1 MTIKQQGG
9 IFGRNPTFNDV
20 EATDLTVNGVV
31 DATSAT
37 TTLGTNTVIQTS
49 DSGVGPSSAAN
60 ELMVE
65 NADNAGITIATPD
78 NKAGAIFFGKP
89 TGAAMGRVQYN
100 HDGSGG
106 YMRFFTNNSEA
117 ARFTAAGHFDMTN
130 GHDGNI
136 ILASGA
142 GIDFSAT
149 SGTGT
154 SELFDDYEEGVHG
167 TTITP
172 TTSGTISMPSSNNQL
187 AYTKIGNVV
196 HVSGYLYVSAV
207 SSPVGAFDISLPFT
221 AADLQDSGGD
231 CPGTVWLTNINA
243 GANIADFQAVVKEG
257 TSFLRVTLGDS
268 VAQQSDS
275 AQQVKAGT
283 QIKISVT
290 YKAA

>member
-20 EATDLTVNGVV
+20 TVDGDLSGVKATL
-31 DATSAT
+31 S
-37 TTLGTNTVIQTS
+37 TS
-49 DSGVGPSSAAN
+49 DYGQTANSNADELVIEFTNKGGISFLGPEALIFFGDDAD
-60 ELMVE
+60 
-65 NADNAGITIATPD
+65 DNAGRISY
-78 NKAGAIFFGKP
+78 K
-89 TGAAMGRVQYN
+89 
-100 HDGSGG
+100 HS
-106 YMRFFTNNSEA
+106 TNELA
-117 ARFTAAGHFDMTN
+117 FVTAASTAATFN
-130 GHDGNI
+130 SSGN
-136 ILASGA
+136 LAFPSGQ

-154 SELFDDYEEGVHG
+154 SELFDDYEEGVHT

-207 SSPVGAFDISLPFT
+207 SSPTGAFDISLPFT
-221 AADLQDSGGD
+221 AADLQDKGGD
-231 CPGTVWLTNINA
+231 SPASLWLTNING
-243 GANIADFQAVVKEG
+243 GANVADFVGTVSEG
-257 TSFLRVTLGDS
+257 ASALNVRLGDG
-268 VAQQSDS
+268 VTANEDS
-275 AQQVKAGT
+275 AQQIKAGT